1 MLVVL
6 SLSLLP
12 LSLLPVLAPTA
23 RAQMASE
30 LVIDTAPVAQP
41 ARRSPDWTW
50 ALLGT
55 GVGLVVAGL
64 GTGVG
69 AFVIQSDLDAV
80 CDRTCP
86 RSYGGYQM
94 EGRVL
99 AVTTDVLWLSGLVL
113 SGFGLVAALTL
124 EAEIEPLE
132 AVPSVAFACDG
143 HGCFG
148 SLTGTF

>member
-12 LSLLPVLAPTA
+12 VSA
-23 RAQMASE
+23 RGASAQVISTDS
-30 LVIDTAPVAQP
+30 LVIDTAPVIQP
-41 ARRSPDWTW
+41 PRRSPDWTW
-50 ALLGT
+50 VLLGT
-55 GVGLVVAGL
+55 GVGLIAAGL
-64 GTGVG
+64 GTGAG
-69 AFVIQSDLDAV
+69 ALVIQSDLDAV
-80 CDRTCP
+80 CTRTCP

-113 SGFGLVAALTL
+113 SALGLATALTL
-124 EAEIEPLE
+124 QVSVEEGA
-132 AVPSVAFACDG
+132 PSVALACDG

-148 SLTGTF
+148 NVTGTF